1 MLVLLGAI
9 LLAACSHVPVEPA
22 TVEPEIALPAAA
34 AGPQPEIIVVR
45 AEPRS
50 PRPATISPPL
60 PEPPGV
66 AIVLTGRQPAY
77 STVAYELSQLLDKFS
92 IYDLSDKSQP
102 ADTAFRL
109 INDSDARAVVAIG
122 VTAARFAVDQ
132 SALPVVFSQVFN
144 YRNNGLI
151 TDKSRGVAALAPLD
165 AHLAAWKQ
173 GKPELKR
180 VGAIIGEGHDDLIA
194 EAQAAA
200 DQHNVEL
207 DIRIVTSDQEAQY
220 QFRRMVADIDG
231 FWLFP
236 DNRVLSTRSLK
247 EILAQAQRRKVDVA
261 VSNDALLPLG
271 ASISISSVAADVA
284 ATIVTVLRRIEAGQ
298 IESIPEITPLNAIQ
312 VVRR

>member
-22 TVEPEIALPAAA
+22 TDEPEIALPSAV

-50 PRPATISPPL
+50 PRPATAPPL

-77 STVAYELSQLLDKFS
+77 STVAYELSQILDKFS
-92 IYDLSDKSQP
+92 IYDLSDKSQS
-102 ADTAFRL
+102 ANTAFSL

-144 YRNNGLI
+144 YRINGLI

-165 AHLAAWKQ
+165 AQLAAWKQ

-220 QFRRMVADIDG
+220 QFRRMVAEIDG

-247 EILAQAQRRKVDVA
+247 EMLAQAQRRKVDVA

-284 ATIVTVLRRIEAGQ
+284 TTIVTVLRRIEAGQ